1 MRLIEQFNNLKT
13 RQEKRLFALKHVK
26 DIKTIE
32 LLSYDKIS
40 IFTISAMFYKS
51 QGKTYEMKRNYNASF
66 KDDKQY

>member
-13 RQEKRLFALKHVK
+13 RQEKRLFALKYVK
-26 DIKTIE
+26 DIKAIE

-40 IFTISAMFYKS
+40 IFTISTMFYKS
-51 QGKTYEMKRNYNASF
+51 QNETHEMKRNYNASF